1 MLRRCAFVAAFMLAS
16 VTTFEASAVERRVA
30 FVIGNSDYQEISA
43 LKNPAKDVVDVSN
56 TFRSAGFD
64 VFVASNLT
72 KLQFEGQFRNYLA
85 AVDGA
90 DVAVV
95 YYSGHGFQIGGENF
109 LIPVDASLKDA
120 ADVEVQAIK
129 LNDVLQQM
137 RSKSKIQVIILD
149 ACRNNPFPRKDYWLR
164 DQLITASGTGLA
176 QVRSSLNTLI
186 AFATEPGA
194 VAYDGAG
201 DLSPFSF
208 AFSRRALA
216 PNQEIRT
223 VLATVRRDVV
233 EATKGLQVPW
243 ENSSLIDEVVLMRRS
258 SRPSLPPVLEK
269 VVLSGVG
276 PVDLNL
282 PEPVEV
288 DGGSI
293 TVSIE
298 RPPALGRLML
308 NGKVVEA
315 GDLIQGKDLPHLQM
329 DVPKGVGE
337 PEEMDMLAY
346 AARDNW
352 GGEAKGMLVF
362 RVKSGEGAQGEQ
374 VMASL
379 EAEQKQQVLQ
389 RGIHVTGAAEAIE
402 NREIDVPVGIGAVA
416 LNLDLPTDDSAVS
429 LKVASYPATGT
440 LSLPDRALSPES
452 SLTVGEVE
460 GLRYEPQIGA
470 SAPVEIAFEIRADSA
485 VSKPAKMKLSPSVD
499 PCDSAAGEPLDL
511 QGVVPGLLPNEI
523 RADAVKLCEAA
534 VKAYPD
540 VARFRYEL
548 GRALLAAGKVE
559 QARKAIQQAADRG
572 HVRAVFELGY
582 LYATGTGVA
591 VDRKQANTFYAA
603 AADKG
608 DPYGMTS
615 WGRALFHGSGVERDT
630 AKGLDLLLK
639 AAAMGHTYAMN
650 DLGAIFT
657 EGRNGVTAD
666 QARAVAFLEAGVER
680 QDMYSMNLLGRNY
693 LSGAGVDKDPKTA
706 LALFQKATELGQP
719 YAPSNLARMYR
730 DGVGVERNP
739 AEAQRLFEMAT
750 MRGDEYGAFD
760 RAVLEMEKGEK
771 ADQATAV
778 RFLAFA
784 AALDFRNQLPEART
798 NLANFGTK
806 VKTTALKQL
815 RRELK
820 SKIPASGSLDDQLVG
835 AARRVWEEANPRR
848 DVF

>member
-1 MLRRCAFVAAFMLAS
+1 MLRRCGFVVALMLAS
-16 VTTFEASAVERRVA
+16 FTTFEASAVERRVA
-30 FVIGNSDYQEISA
+30 FVIGNSDYREISA
-43 LKNPAKDVVDVSN
+43 LKNPAKDVVDVSS
-56 TFRSAGFD
+56 TFRAAGFD
-64 VFVASNLT
+64 VFVARNLT
-72 KLQFEGQFRNYLA
+72 KLQFEDQFRNYLA

-164 DQLITASGTGLA
+164 DQLLTASGTGLA

-201 DLSPFSF
+201 DLSPFSL

-223 VLATVRRDVV
+223 VMSAVRRDVV

-269 VVLSGVG
+269 VVLSGAG

-315 GDLIQGKDLPHLQM
+315 GDLIQGKDLPRLQM
-329 DVPKGVGE
+329 DVPKGIGE

-362 RVKSGEGAQGEQ
+362 RVKSGEGSQGEQ
-374 VMASL
+374 LMASL

-429 LKVASYPATGT
+429 LKVANYPATGT
-440 LSLPDRALSPES
+440 LSLPDRALTPES

-470 SAPVEIAFEIRADSA
+470 SAPVEVGFEIRADSG

-499 PCDSAAGEPLDL
+499 PCDTAAGEPLDL

-523 RADAVKLCEAA
+523 GADAVKLCEAA

-540 VARFRYEL
+540 VGRFHYEL
-548 GRALLAAGKVE
+548 GRALLAAGKVD
-559 QARKAIQQAADRG
+559 QARKAIQEAADRG

-591 VDRKQANTFYAA
+591 VDRKKANTFYAT

-615 WGRALFHGSGVERDT
+615 WGRALFNGYGVERDT
-630 AKGLDLLLK
+630 GKGLDLLLK

-657 EGRNGVTAD
+657 EGRYGVTAD
-666 QARAVAFLEAGVER
+666 QARAVAFLEAGVQR

-693 LSGAGVDKDPKTA
+693 LSGAGVEKNPETA

-719 YAPSNLARMYR
+719 YAPGNLARMYR
-730 DGVGVERNP
+730 DGVGVERNV

-750 MRGDEYGAFD
+750 MRGDPSGAFD

-771 ADQATAV
+771 ADQTTAV

-784 AALDFRNQLPEART
+784 AALDTRDQLPEAQK

-815 RRELK
+815 RQDLR
-820 SKIPASGSLDDQLVG
+820 SKVPASGSLDNQLVN
-835 AARRVWEEANPRR
+835 AARRVWEQANPRR

>member
-1 MLRRCAFVAAFMLAS
+1 MLRRCGFVAAVLLAS
-16 VTTFEASAVERRVA
+16 FTSFEAFAVERRVA

-56 TFRSAGFD
+56 TFRAAGFD
-64 VFVASNLT
+64 VFVAKDLT
-72 KLQFEGQFRNYLA
+72 KLQFEDQFRNYLA

-164 DQLITASGTGLA
+164 DQLLAATGTGLA

-201 DLSPFSF
+201 DLSPFSL

-216 PNQEIRT
+216 PNQEIRA
-223 VLATVRRDVV
+223 VMSAVRRDVV

-269 VVLSGVG
+269 VVLSGGG
-276 PVDLNL
+276 PVDLDL
-282 PEPVEV
+282 PEPVDV
-288 DGGSI
+288 DGGTI

-298 RPPALGRLML
+298 RPPTLGRLML
-308 NGKVVEA
+308 DGKVIEA
-315 GDLIQGKDLPHLQM
+315 GEQIQGKDLPRLQM
-329 DVPKGVGE
+329 DVPKGIGE

-352 GGEAKGMLVF
+352 GGEARGMLVF
-362 RVKSGEGAQGEQ
+362 RVKSAEGPQGEQ
-374 VMASL
+374 IMASL

-402 NREIDVPVGIGAVA
+402 SREIEVPVGVGPVA
-416 LNLDLPTDDSAVS
+416 LNLDLPTDDSAIS
-429 LKVASYPATGT
+429 LKVSDYPGTGI
-440 LSLPDRALSPES
+440 LSLPDRTLSPES
-452 SLTVGEVE
+452 TLIVGEVE

-470 SAPVEIAFEIRADSA
+470 SAPVEVAFEIRADSG
-485 VSKPAKMKLSPSVD
+485 VSKPATMKLSPAVD

-523 RADAVKLCEAA
+523 GADAVKLCEAA

-548 GRALLAAGKVE
+548 GRALLAAGKVD

-582 LYATGTGVA
+582 LHATGTGVA
-591 VDRKQANTFYAA
+591 VDRKKANTFYAA

-615 WGRALFHGSGVERDT
+615 WGRALFHGTGVERDT

-639 AAAMGHTYAMN
+639 AASMGHTYAMN

-666 QARAVAFLEAGVER
+666 QARAVAFLEAGVQR

-693 LSGAGVDKDPKTA
+693 LSGAGVEKNEKTA
-706 LALFQKATELGQP
+706 LDLFQKATELGQP

-739 AEAQRLFEMAT
+739 AEAQRLFEMAA

-784 AALDFRNQLPEART
+784 TALDTRNQLPEART
-798 NLANFGTK
+798 NLANFGAK

-820 SKIPASGSLDDQLVG
+820 SKVPASGSLDDQLVN

>member
-109 LIPVDASLKDA
+109 LIPVDASLKEA

-523 RADAVKLCEAA
+523 GADAVKLCEAA

-848 DVF
+848 DGF